1 MRWEKTEIDP
11 AAVRE
16 TARRHELDLISAS
29 ILVRRGLA
37 SSPLLPFILDEEL
50 SRVHNPFLF
59 EDMSKAVDRILQA
72 ASAGERVHVF
82 GDSDVDGVTSTVLL
96 TQALSE
102 MGLEVR
108 WRLPEGEEDYG
119 LSAQAVEQMAA
130 EGCGL
135 LITVDCG
142 IGNAPE
148 IALAAQHGIQTI
160 VVDHHNPP
168 EVLPPA
174 LALLN
179 PKLRGSRYP
188 FRDLAGCGVAA
199 KLALALALART
210 PLYGREQ
217 WLLSSRPGNGVL
229 TVEALRLVNLVAVE
243 RISDSVPEGEPGF
256 ARTRVARALAG
267 RTVLVL
273 EREAEARN
281 LARVAPAPGFELED
295 IQPLLRECFP
305 ELAGRSLPRI
315 RESWRPARLD
325 AGGELETLAGLYT
338 RALWKRHGL
347 AESLKRT
354 LDLTALGTIAD
365 LMPLTDENRLLVRH
379 GLVAMNSLGRAGLR
393 ELLIR
398 QNLHG
403 RRLTAKDVS
412 WQLTPV
418 LNSAGRMGQPAK
430 AARLFLA
437 SETAEIESLIDEV
450 LDLNNRRKSLGDRA
464 WERCQSQAYQT
475 LARSGQKLV
484 FVADP
489 EVPRGITGLL
499 ASRLSG
505 FFKVPALAVS
515 LGASKAVGSLRSPFS
530 MEGFLDRFA
539 DLLSNYGGH
548 DCAAGFTLASEELTR
563 FEARLFLISRDFQ
576 PLPQAEARLLIDAE
590 VPPAYLNPELIRIVE
605 FFEPFGEGFP
615 PLTLLTR
622 GARVESLEIVG
633 RREAPHVR
641 LLLGADRYKWPAVYW
656 NAAERA
662 GRDFAPGDTV
672 DVVYRLGRNYFQ
684 NTETLQLTVVDLK
697 R

>member
-1 MRWEKTEIDP
+1 MLWEKTDIDP

-37 SSPLLPFILDEEL
+37 SSPLLPFILDDDL
-50 SRVHNPFLF
+50 ARVHNPFLF
-59 EDMSKAVDRILQA
+59 EDMAKAVDRIRA
-72 ASAGERVHVF
+72 AAEAGEKVHVF
-82 GDSDVDGVTSTVLL
+82 GDSDVDGITSTVLL

-102 MGLEVR
+102 MGLEIR
-108 WRLPEGEEDYG
+108 WRLPEGDDDYG
-119 LSAQAVEQMAA
+119 LSVQAVEQMAA
-130 EGCGL
+130 EGCTL

-148 IALAAQHGIQTI
+148 IALAGELGIQTI

-168 EVLPPA
+168 EALPPA

-199 KLALALALART
+199 KLALALAMART
-210 PLYGREQ
+210 PLYGKEQ

-229 TVEALRLVNLVAVE
+229 TVEALRLVNLVAEE
-243 RISDSVPEGEPGF
+243 RIGDSIPEGDPGF

-267 RTVLVL
+267 RSVLVL

-281 LARVAPAPGFELED
+281 LARVSPAPGFQLED
-295 IQPLLRECFP
+295 IQALLGEFLP
-305 ELAGRSLPRI
+305 EAAGQSLPRI
-315 RESWRPARLD
+315 RESWRPARLGP
-325 AGGELETLAGLYT
+325 GGELETLAELYT
-338 RALWKRHGL
+338 RAVWKRHGL
-347 AESLKRT
+347 ADSLGRT
-354 LDLTALGTIAD
+354 LDLAALGTIAD
-365 LMPLTDENRLLVRH
+365 LMPLSDENRLLVRH
-379 GLVAMNSLGRAGLR
+379 GLAAMNRLGRAGLR

-403 RRLTAKDVS
+403 RRLTARDVS
-412 WQLTPV
+412 WQITPV
-418 LNSAGRMGQPAK
+418 LNSAGRMGEASK
-430 AARLFLA
+430 TARLFLA
-437 SETAEIESLIDEV
+437 ADPAEIESLIDAV
-450 LDLNNRRKSLGDRA
+450 LELNNRRKSLGDRA

-489 EVPRGITGLL
+489 EIPRGITGLL

-505 FFKVPALAVS
+505 FFRVPALAVS
-515 LGASKAVGSLRSPFS
+515 AGASKAVGSLRSPFS
-530 MEGFLDRFA
+530 MEGFLDRFS
-539 DLLSNYGGH
+539 DLLANYGGH
-548 DCAAGFTLASEELTR
+548 DCAAGFTVANGELTR

-576 PLPQAEARLLIDAE
+576 PPPQGEARLRIDAE
-590 VPPAYLNPELIRIVE
+590 VPPAYLNPDLIRVVE

-622 GARVESLEIVG
+622 GARIESLEIIG

-641 LLLGADRYKWPAVYW
+641 LLLSADRYKWPAVYW

-662 GRDFAPGDTV
+662 GKDFAPGDTV

-684 NTETLQLTVVDLK
+684 NAETLQLTVVDLK